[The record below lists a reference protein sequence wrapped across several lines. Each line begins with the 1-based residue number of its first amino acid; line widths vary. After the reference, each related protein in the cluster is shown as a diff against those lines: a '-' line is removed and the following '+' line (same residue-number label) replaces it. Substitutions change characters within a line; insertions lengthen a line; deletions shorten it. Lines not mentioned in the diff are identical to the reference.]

1 MRVRAVK
8 DRNIVFFG
16 SYGKDADGKA
26 LKYDENMNSFSE
38 EQQYICDD
46 LYQKLSTIKGELW
59 WAVEYGEPL
68 HPQTT
73 QDLIN
78 LFILGE
84 IDKIKEVNE
93 VIEFD
98 SWIEKG
104 KYHCHMILQS
114 IYGNI
119 NFDYIL

>member
-26 LKYDENMNSFSE
+26 LKYDSNMNSFSE

-46 LYQKLSTIKGELW
+46 LYQKLSTIQGELW
-59 WAVEYGEPL
+59 YAFEFGEPL
-68 HPQTT
+68 YPQTT

-78 LFILGE
+78 IFILGE
-84 IDKIKEVNE
+84 IDKIEEVNE
-93 VIEFD
+93 VIEFE
-98 SWIEKG
+98 SWIEKA
-104 KYHCHMILQS
+104 KYHCKMVLQS
-114 IYGNI
+114 IYGI
-119 NFDYIL
+119 VDYTF